1 MDSDDLRFG
10 GIRRLFGTRGYNHL
24 QTSTVMVVGV
34 GGVGSW
40 TVEALARSGVGHL
53 ILVDL
58 DDVCVS
64 NTNRQLH
71 ALGSTVG
78 KQKVDVLK
86 ARCLDIS
93 PTIKVTL
100 EHTFA
105 TSNTIE
111 TLLKHRPDVVI
122 DAIDQP
128 KNKCLLIQESRRAEL
143 DIVTVGGAGGLLDP
157 TKVQV
162 DDLSRAFND
171 KLLKRV
177 RKSLRQDFGWPRG
190 DKRWKVPAV
199 FSSELPVYPSEDGE
213 TCHASAQAGPVK
225 LDCASGFGA
234 ATYLTGTF
242 GFFAAHLAIAQIMHR
257 NKDRQGS

>member
-1 MDSDDLRFG
+1 MDSDELRFG
-10 GIRRLFGTRGYNHL
+10 GLGRLVGKTGLKHL
-24 QTSTVMVVGV
+24 RAASVMVVGV

-40 TVEALARSGVGHL
+40 TVEALARSGVGRL

-58 DDVCVS
+58 DDVCIS

-71 ALGSTVG
+71 ALESTVG
-78 KQKVDVLK
+78 KQKIDVLRE
-86 ARCLDIS
+86 RCLDIS
-93 PTIKVTL
+93 PSTRVDV

-105 TSNTIE
+105 TQATIPS
-111 TLLKHRPDVVI
+111 LLELKPDVLV

-128 KNKCLLIQESRRAEL
+128 KNKCLLIDESRKANI
-143 DIVTVGGAGGLLDP
+143 DAVTVGGAGGLVDP

-162 DDLSRAFND
+162 ADLSRAYND

-177 RKSLRQDFGWPRG
+177 RKSMRQDFGWPRG

-199 FSSELPVYPSEDGE
+199 FSSELPVFPTDEGE
-213 TCHASAQAGPVK
+213 VCDTASQAGPVK

-234 ATYLTGTF
+234 ATFLTGTF
-242 GFFAAHLAIAQIMHR
+242 GFFAAHLAIAQILSRH
-257 NKDRQGS
+257 NI

>member
-10 GIRRLFGTRGYNHL
+10 GIQRLFGNSGYNHL
-24 QTSTVMVVGV
+24 QASTVMVVGV

-40 TVEALARSGVGHL
+40 TVEALARSGIGHL

-71 ALGSTVG
+71 ALTSTVG
-78 KQKVDVLK
+78 QQKIDVLR
-86 ARCLDIS
+86 ARCLDIA
-93 PTIKVTL
+93 PTMTVTL

-105 TSNTIE
+105 TSKTIE
-111 TLLKHRPDVVI
+111 KLFQHQPDVVV

-128 KNKCLLIQESRRAEL
+128 KNKCLLIQESRNAKL
-143 DIVTVGGAGGLLDP
+143 DIVTVGGAGGLQDP
-157 TKVQV
+157 TKIQV

-213 TCHASAQAGPVK
+213 TCHTSAQAGPVK

-242 GFFAAHLAIAQIMHR
+242 GFFAAHLAIVQIMHSHKAR
-257 NKDRQGS
+257 LGI

>member
-1 MDSDDLRFG
+1 MDSDELRFG
-10 GIRRLFGTRGYNHL
+10 GLGRLVGKTGLKQLREA
-24 QTSTVMVVGV
+24 SIMVVGV

-40 TVEALARSGVGHL
+40 TVEALARSGVGRL

-58 DDVCVS
+58 DDVCIS

-71 ALGSTVG
+71 ALESTVG
-78 KQKVDVLK
+78 KQKIDVLRE
-86 ARCLDIS
+86 RCLDIS
-93 PTIKVTL
+93 PSTQVDV

-105 TSNTIE
+105 TQATIPS
-111 TLLKHRPDVVI
+111 LLELKPDVLV

-128 KNKCLLIQESRRAEL
+128 KNKCLLIDQSRKA
-143 DIVTVGGAGGLLDP
+143 DIGVVTVGGAGGLVDP

-162 DDLSRAFND
+162 DDLSRAYND

-177 RKSLRQDFGWPRG
+177 RKSMRQDFGWPRE

-199 FSSELPVYPSEDGE
+199 FSSELPVFPTNEGE
-213 TCHASAQAGPVK
+213 VCDTASQAGPVK

-234 ATYLTGTF
+234 ATFLTGTF
-242 GFFAAHLAIAQIMHR
+242 GFFAAHLAIAQILSRH
-257 NKDRQGS
+257 NI

>member
-1 MDSDDLRFG
+1 MDSEQLRLG
-10 GIRRLFGTRGYNHL
+10 GIERLLGTSNLKQL
-24 QTSTVMVVGV
+24 QAASVMIVGV

-40 TVEALARSGVGHL
+40 TVEALARSGVGRL

-58 DDVCVS
+58 DDVCIS

-71 ALGSTVG
+71 ALSSTVG
-78 KQKVDVLK
+78 QQKIDVLR

-93 PTIKVTL
+93 PSINVEV

-105 TSNTIE
+105 TIKTIPE
-111 TLLKHRPDVVI
+111 LLAKNPDVVV

-128 KNKCLLIQESRRAEL
+128 KNKCILIDESRKRGL
-143 DIVTVGGAGGLLDP
+143 GIVTVGGAGGLTDP

-162 DDLSRAFND
+162 DDLSRAYND

-177 RKSLRQDFGWPRG
+177 RKSLRQDYGWPRG
-190 DKRWKVPAV
+190 DKRWKVKAV
-199 FSSELPVYPSEDGE
+199 FSSEFPVFPSADGE
-213 TCHASAQAGPVK
+213 TCANPVQEGPVK

-242 GFFAAHLAIAQIMHR
+242 GFFAAHLAIVQIMHR
-257 NKDRQGS
+257 NKGIKES

>member
-1 MDSDDLRFG
+1 VNVNPEELRFG
-10 GIRRLFGTRGYNHL
+10 GIDRLFGHKGRARL
-24 QTSTVMVVGV
+24 QNACVMVVGV

-86 ARCLDIS
+86 QRCLDIS
-93 PTIKVTL
+93 PSADIKT
-100 EHTFA
+100 EHQFA
-105 TSNTIE
+105 TASSIP
-111 TLLKHRPDVVI
+111 TLLKHQPTVVI

-128 KNKCLLIQESRRAEL
+128 KNKCLLLHECRNLSI
-143 DIVTVGGAGGLLDP
+143 DIVTVGAAGGLQDP
-157 TKVQV
+157 TKIDVV
-162 DDLSRAFND
+162 DLNHAYND

-190 DKRWKVPAV
+190 DKRWKISAV
-199 FSSELPVYPSEDGE
+199 FSSELPIFPGE
-213 TCHASAQAGPVK
+213 NGEICTTPAQSGPTK

-234 ATYLTGTF
+234 ATFVTGTF
-242 GFFAAHLAIAQIMHR
+242 GFFAAHLAVRKIV
-257 NKDRQGS
+257 NKSKG

>member
-1 MDSDDLRFG
+1 MDSDELRFG
-10 GIRRLFGTRGYNHL
+10 GIGRLVGKTGLKHL
-24 QTSTVMVVGV
+24 REASVMVVGV

-40 TVEALARSGVGHL
+40 TVEALARSGVGRL

-58 DDVCVS
+58 DDVCIS

-71 ALGSTVG
+71 ALGTTVG
-78 KQKVDVLK
+78 KQKIDVLRE
-86 ARCLDIS
+86 RCLDIS
-93 PTIKVTL
+93 PSTRVDV

-105 TSNTIE
+105 TQATIPS
-111 TLLKHRPDVVI
+111 LLELKPDVLV

-128 KNKCLLIQESRRAEL
+128 KNKCLLIDESRKANI
-143 DIVTVGGAGGLLDP
+143 DVVTVGGAGGLIDP

-162 DDLSRAFND
+162 ADLSRAYND

-177 RKSLRQDFGWPRG
+177 RKSMRQDFGWPRG

-199 FSSELPVYPSEDGE
+199 FSSELPVFPTGE
-213 TCHASAQAGPVK
+213 GEVCDTASQAGPVK

-234 ATYLTGTF
+234 ATFLTGTF
-242 GFFAAHLAIAQIMHR
+242 GFFAAHLAIAQILSRH
-257 NKDRQGS
+257 NI